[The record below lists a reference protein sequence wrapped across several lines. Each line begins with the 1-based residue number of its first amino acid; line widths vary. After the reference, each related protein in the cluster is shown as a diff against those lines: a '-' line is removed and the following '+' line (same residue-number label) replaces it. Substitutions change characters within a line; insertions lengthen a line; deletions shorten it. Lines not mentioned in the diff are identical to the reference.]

1 MTLLEQTQTE
11 FRPLVGQR
19 VEFMYQGSKHF
30 GVLDFAGV
38 NGALHGQFQVTVSR
52 TPYWPV
58 NPKSL
63 KLSPL

>member
-1 MTLLEQTQTE
+1 MTLLEQTQPE
-11 FRPLVGQR
+11 FRSMIGQR
-19 VEFMYQGSKHF
+19 VEFMYQGQKHF
-30 GVLDFAGV
+30 GVLDFAGI
-38 NGALHGQFQVTVSR
+38 NEMLHGQFQVTVSR